1 MDEKWKEDFPKMPDE
16 IRNMIA
22 EEVERQTRKPGRT
35 SGKARRKK
43 GRMAAAILV
52 AAAVTGTTVLAASQ
66 LYRIYSEK
74 EGKFGVRLGVQ
85 MGQEAPAHS
94 DTGEKLSET
103 VQAET
108 AAEGKRTDPGNR
120 IVLETAAAGEEESVA
135 LSVPSAQQL
144 EEGMPDFT
152 LSAGYVPEGLV
163 ETDPGHYVWQDFYD
177 HPDTAVYRGG
187 ISSVVMGVEREDE
200 GKELLL
206 RNVVFSEEIELAGR
220 QGIYLEFGDLD
231 RGKAAFSKRIYL
243 YVPEYGA
250 MILLHIG
257 EDISKEDAL
266 KFGEALE
273 LIPTGSYTPWEKLR
287 TWGDE
292 IAQEEGT
299 EIDWTLDE
307 QTEIGKEGL
316 PVYQVGESLSP
327 ILSAELEEGGEMTE
341 TQDISMK
348 VTQVQTA
355 EDLSLLEA
363 SSNVDERWRQALD
376 ENGKLLP
383 GELVYVKT
391 GDGVNT
397 ANQVVKRKETPLKL
411 VYLTLEFTNN
421 GENTWK
427 NILFNGCLTLLE
439 ENGDSYQIYDQAE
452 AEPGEWDLVYSE
464 GLGDLL
470 SGEMRYFDP
479 QGGIGTNGRNYI
491 SSLGPGERA
500 TVHMAWILKEEDL
513 DKMYFSNGGHGEVIT
528 EKMQR
533 DGCVDIR
540 QERNGVD
547 KSEKQ

>member
-1 MDEKWKEDFPKMPDE
+1 MDNKWKEDFPKMPDE

-22 EEVERQTRKPGRT
+22 QEVERQKGKPGRA
-35 SGKARRKK
+35 SGKGRRKK
-43 GRMAAAILV
+43 SSMAAAILV
-52 AAAVTGTTVLAASQ
+52 AAAVMGTTVLAGSR

-85 MGQEAPAHS
+85 MGQEAPEYPEAM
-94 DTGEKLSET
+94 GNLSET
-103 VQAET
+103 AQEET
-108 AAEGKRTDPGNR
+108 AENGERADHGNR
-120 IVLETAAAGEEESVA
+120 IVLETAAGEEKNVA
-135 LSVPSAQQL
+135 LSVPSTQQL

-163 ETDPGHYVWQDFYD
+163 ETDPGHYVWQDYYD

-187 ISSVVMGVEREDE
+187 ISSTVLGVEREDE

-206 RNVVFSEEIELAGR
+206 RNVIFSEEIELAGR
-220 QGIYLEFGDLD
+220 QGVYLEYGSLAQ
-231 RGKAAFSKRIYL
+231 GQAAFPKRIYL
-243 YVPEYGA
+243 YAPEYGA
-250 MILLHIG
+250 MILLYIG
-257 EDISKEDAL
+257 EDVSKEDAL

-273 LIPTGSYTPWEKLR
+273 LIPTGSYTPWEKVW

-292 IAQEEGT
+292 IAQEEET
-299 EIDWTLDE
+299 EIDWIQDE
-307 QTEIGKEGL
+307 QTEIGKEAL

-327 ILSAELEEGGEMTE
+327 ILPVELEEGGEMTE
-341 TQDISMK
+341 TRDISMK
-348 VTQVQTA
+348 VLQVQTA
-355 EDLSLLEA
+355 DDLSLLGET
-363 SSNVDERWRQALD
+363 SSVDERWKQALD

-421 GENTWK
+421 GEKTWK

-452 AEPGEWDLVYSE
+452 AEPGEWDFVYNE
-464 GLGDLL
+464 GLGNLL
-470 SGEMRYFDP
+470 SGEMQYFDLH
-479 QGGIGTNGRNYI
+479 GGIGTNGSNYI
-491 SSLGPGERA
+491 SSLGSGETV

-528 EKMQR
+528 EKMRR

-540 QERNGVD
+540 QGKNVAAVHP
-547 KSEKQ
+547 

>member
-22 EEVERQTRKPGRT
+22 QEVECQMRKPGRI
-35 SGKARRKK
+35 SGKTRRKK
-43 GRMAAAILV
+43 GSMAAAILV
-52 AAAVTGTTVLAASQ
+52 AAAVMGTTVLAGSQ

-85 MGQEAPAHS
+85 MGQETPEHPSSAE
-94 DTGEKLSET
+94 DLFET

-108 AAEGKRTDPGNR
+108 AEEGERTDPGNR
-120 IVLETAAAGEEESVA
+120 IVLETAAAGEEKSVA

-163 ETDPGHYVWQDFYD
+163 EMDPGHYVWQDYYD

-206 RNVVFSEEIELAGR
+206 RNVVFSQEIELAGH
-220 QGIYLEFGDLD
+220 QGIYLEFGASA
-231 RGKAAFSKRIYL
+231 GVQAAFSKRIYL
-243 YVPEYGA
+243 YAPEYGA
-250 MILLHIG
+250 MILLYIG
-257 EDISKEDAL
+257 EDISKEEAL

-292 IAQEEGT
+292 IAQEEET
-299 EIDWTLDE
+299 ETDWTSQE
-307 QTEIGKEGL
+307 QTKIGKEDL

-327 ILSAELEEGGEMTE
+327 ILPAKLEGEDETAE

-348 VTQVQTA
+348 VLQVQTA
-355 EDLSLLEA
+355 EDLSLLGDTA
-363 SSNVDERWRQALD
+363 GVDERWKQALD

-397 ANQVVKRKETPLKL
+397 ADQVVKREETPLKL

-421 GENTWK
+421 GEKTWT

-439 ENGDSYQIYDQAE
+439 EKGDSYQIYDPAE
-452 AEPGEWDLVYSE
+452 AEQGDWDQVYME

-491 SSLGPGERA
+491 SSLAAGESVV
-500 TVHMAWILKEEDL
+500 VHMAWILKEEDL

-528 EKMQR
+528 EKMSR

-540 QERNGVD
+540 QGRDGE
-547 KSEKQ
+547 SF